1 MVGLANKYLE
11 KGKVGAGISLLTSI
25 ATYLTKLFDMF
36 GCNST
41 GSAAGYDK
49 IGFAVNGEASTGGE
63 KQLLPFVD
71 IIVDLRAEL
80 RRLAMQMNKED
91 GQQLLA
97 LGDAIRDERLPLL
110 GVRIEDYNE
119 EGELKT
125 RIKFDDKEQLRKE
138 MEERRREKE
147 AREQAKAAKKAQA
160 EAKKAEVVISPA
172 EFFKLSGQYAKF
184 DENGK
189 PTHDAQGEEISKSG
203 AKKVDKLWAL
213 QEKKYNAYLARQNN

>member
-11 KGKVGAGISLLTSI
+11 KGKVGAGVSLLTSI

-41 GSAAGYDK
+41 GSAATDK
-49 IGFAVNGEASTGGE
+49 IGFAVSSEASAGGE
-63 KQLLPFVD
+63 EQLLPFVD

-80 RRLAMQMNKED
+80 RRFAMQMNKED

-119 EGELKT
+119 EGMLKT
-125 RIKFDDKEQLRKE
+125 RIKFDDKDQLRKE
-138 MEERRREKE
+138 MEERQREKE
-147 AREQAKAAKKAQA
+147 AREKAKIEKKAQA
-160 EAKKAEVVISPA
+160 EAKKAEIVVSPA
-172 EFFKLSGQYAKF
+172 EFFKLNAQYSKF
-184 DENGK
+184 DENGR

-203 AKKVDKLWAL
+203 QKKVDKIWAL
-213 QEKKYNAYLARQNN
+213 QEKKYNAYLARQNS